1 MEEEARIARALRAE
15 HRLLRRRMAR
25 MADWIA
31 SGVPSSALRER
42 ARMLFEA
49 LDDHA
54 RFEEEALFVPM
65 RRRWPAARRASGR
78 EATGSGAG
86 GGPPPRSGL
95 LRRLPLHLS
104 EQSAMKRWI
113 ILLMLGGLLGF
124 GCGAPPPPSGTPSTA
139 GPVGSNAEILPL

>member
-15 HRLLRRRMAR
+15 HRLLRRLMVR

-31 SGVPSSALRER
+31 SGIPSSALRER

-65 RRRWPAARRASGR
+65 RRRWPAARHILEMMEIVHEEVRDVFRRALEAPDPR
-78 EATGSGAG
+78 EDLWT
-86 GGPPPRSGL
+86 L
-95 LRRLPLHLS
+95 LQLS
-104 EQSAMKRWI
+104 EEHFRVEEETVFPLAENESADES
-113 ILLMLGGLLGF
+113 
-124 GCGAPPPPSGTPSTA
+124 PSPG
-139 GPVGSNAEILPL
+139 I

>member
-15 HRLLRRRMAR
+15 HRLLRRLMVR

-65 RRRWPAARRASGR
+65 RRRWPAARHIV
-78 EATGSGAG
+78 EEETVF
-86 GGPPPRSGL
+86 
-95 LRRLPLHLS
+95 PLA
-104 EQSAMKRWI
+104 ENESADES
-113 ILLMLGGLLGF
+113 
-124 GCGAPPPPSGTPSTA
+124 PSPG
-139 GPVGSNAEILPL
+139 I